1 MPGHSRIAYIQ
12 APFGGVW
19 CGMNRTLP
27 NYISRSDLVV
37 ADPIDPT
44 AFVERPLP
52 EWALR
57 TIAYMSDIEQHTIAY
72 LRELLSTRAVDDPEI
87 AQFLAC
93 WFYEESAH
101 GRALAAVLDAHGY
114 QATTSPR
121 RPLGWRARGE
131 AMIISILSATWP
143 SFGAVHMTWG
153 AINELSTLT
162 AYRQLADRAAHPALS
177 ALLSRISRDES
188 RHFSFYF
195 EQARRR
201 LAASA
206 RTRRAVRAFVERFWA
221 PVGSG
226 VRSQGEVAALADILF
241 SGSDGRDAAR
251 RIDRTIRRLPGFAD
265 LLLVEAWLDRH
276 ACVSA

>member
-1 MPGHSRIAYIQ
+1 
-12 APFGGVW
+12 
-19 CGMNRTLP
+19 MNRTLP
-27 NYISRSDLVV
+27 NYVSQSDLVV
-37 ADPIDPT
+37 ADPIDPA

-87 AQFLAC
+87 APFLAC

-131 AMIISILSATWP
+131 AMVVALLSATWP

-153 AINELSTLT
+153 AINDSPRSRRIPSSRTGPRIRHSLRCSHASTAT
-162 AYRQLADRAAHPALS
+162 SRATS
-177 ALLSRISRDES
+177 ASISSKPD
-188 RHFSFYF
+188 
-195 EQARRR
+195 AGWRRR
-201 LAASA
+201 RAPRRCARSSSASGPPWVAAS
-206 RTRRAVRAFVERFWA
+206 
-221 PVGSG
+221 
-226 VRSQGEVAALADILF
+226 RSQGEVAALAGILF
-241 SGSDGRDAAR
+241 SGSDGRAAAR
-251 RIDRTIRRLPGFAD
+251 RIDRTIQRLPGFAD
-265 LLLVEAWLDRH
+265 LPLTEAWIDRH
-276 ACVSA
+276 LTVAT

>member
-1 MPGHSRIAYIQ
+1 
-12 APFGGVW
+12 
-19 CGMNRTLP
+19 MNRTRP
-27 NYISRSDLVV
+27 PSYISRSDLVV
-37 ADPIDPT
+37 ADPVDRG
-44 AFVERPLP
+44 AFLERPLP
-52 EWALR
+52 GWALR

-114 QATTSPR
+114 EATTSPR

-131 AMIISILSATWP
+131 AVVIAVLSATWP

-162 AYRQLADRAAHPALS
+162 AYRRLAARADHPALT
-177 ALLSRISRDES
+177 ALLARIGRDES
-188 RHFSFYF
+188 RHFRFYF
-195 EQARRR
+195 EQASRR
-201 LAASA
+201 LAESP
-206 RTRRAVRAFVERFWA
+206 RTRRAVRALVERFWA

-226 VRSQGEVAALADILF
+226 VRPLPEVRSLAGELF
-241 SGSDGRDAAR
+241 SGADGIDAAR
-251 RIDRTIRRLPGFAD
+251 RIDRTIRRLPGFDD
-265 LLLVEAWLDRH
+265 LPLVEAWLDRQGL
-276 ACVSA
+276 AAAA

>member
-1 MPGHSRIAYIQ
+1 
-12 APFGGVW
+12 
-19 CGMNRTLP
+19 MNRTLP
-27 NYISRSDLVV
+27 TYVSRSDLVV

-44 AFVERPLP
+44 AYVERPLP

-72 LRELLSTRAVDDPEI
+72 LRELLSTRAVDDPEV

-131 AMIISILSATWP
+131 AMVIALLSATWS

-162 AYRQLADRAAHPALS
+162 AYRQLADRAAHPALT
-177 ALLSRISRDES
+177 ALLSRIGRDES
-188 RHFSFYF
+188 RHFGFYF
-195 EQARRR
+195 DQAERR
-201 LAASA
+201 LAESP

-226 VRSQGEVAALADILF
+226 VRPESEVVAIVGNLF
-241 SGSDGRDAAR
+241 SGGEGREAVR
-251 RIDRTIRRLPGFAD
+251 RVDRTIRRLPGFD
-265 LLLVEAWLDRH
+265 GVPLVEAWVDRH
-276 ACVSA
+276 AGVAA